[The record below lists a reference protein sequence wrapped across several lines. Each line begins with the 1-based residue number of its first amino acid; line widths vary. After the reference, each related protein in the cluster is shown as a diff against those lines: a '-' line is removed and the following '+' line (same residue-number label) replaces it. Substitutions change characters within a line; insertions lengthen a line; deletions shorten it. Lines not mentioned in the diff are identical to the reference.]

1 MLTFNA
7 DGALVRHAISL
18 GLLLPWLPAAIAKP
32 GTHPPF
38 EVTGTVVH
46 NHDGDTIDLQT
57 ADRGVIKVRISG
69 ADTPETGQAFWK
81 VARNHLR
88 TLIAGKEATA
98 WCYKQDRYERE
109 VCHVRVG
116 STDISL
122 DLIQNGFAW
131 YAHMFSQEL
140 SQEHRTSYAR
150 AEEQARAGKIGL
162 WSESSPMPPWEC
174 RRLRK
179 VGQKCH

>member
-1 MLTFNA
+1 MLNLSIEGHPTK
-7 DGALVRHAISL
+7 HARL
-18 GLLLPWLPAAIAKP
+18 FYLLMLCLPIAIAEP

-57 ADRGVIKVRISG
+57 AGRGVIKVRISG

-88 TLIAGKEATA
+88 TLVAGKEATA
-98 WCYKQDRYERE
+98 LCYKQDRYKRE

-116 STDISL
+116 TTDISL

-131 YAHMFSQEL
+131 YAHMYSQEL
-140 SQEHRTSYAR
+140 SQEQRTSYAR
-150 AEEQARAGKIGL
+150 AEEQARADMTGL
-162 WSESSPMPPWEC
+162 WSDFNPMPPWEC

-179 VGQKCH
+179 SAQKCR